1 MKGGAKRR
9 ETQARVSEG
18 GGFTSEDVVCCTE
31 CPLQREDNVG
41 CSGQNRGANE
51 KGGGESEVAEHPRL
65 FNERLSLPPPP
76 PPSPTHTLK
85 I

>member
-18 GGFTSEDVVCCTE
+18 GGFSSEDVVCCTE

-51 KGGGESEVAEHPRL
+51 KGGGEA
-65 FNERLSLPPPP
+65 
-76 PPSPTHTLK
+76 
-85 I
+85 